1 MQKTMRSACL
11 IFVCLLLAGAA
22 VDARSNRAGHAN
34 GTTVKIDSG
43 PISGLTAGAD
53 NDVRV
58 YKGIPFAAPPVGPLR
73 WQAPR
78 PVNAWTAERAC
89 TEFGPSCPQPNLLER
104 FYGQKLG
111 PTSEDCLYL
120 NVWTAAKKP
129 SDKLPVMVW
138 IHGGGYT
145 MGNGSTPAYDGIAF
159 ARQGVVLVTINYRLG
174 PFGWFAHP
182 QLSKESLHKA
192 SGNYGLLDQIA
203 ALEWV
208 KRNIA
213 AFGGDAG
220 RVTIFGESAGAGSVC
235 YLMASPMARGLFHRA
250 IAESG
255 SAFGSH
261 RHLRESWYGQESAE
275 KLGERIARELAV
287 DTSADVMAALRAKSA
302 EELLNKSNGPATSP
316 LTGEVSR
323 FEPIIDGWVIP
334 DDPGTI
340 FESGRQAGVPLI
352 VGTNADEG
360 SIFLLTLPVNSVE
373 AYQTLMRRAHGER
386 ADAVL
391 ALYPA
396 ADTSEMRRSLN
407 RYVTDAF
414 FVAGA
419 RYFARTASR
428 ANPNIFVYQFT
439 RVSSDPRR
447 SMLGAF
453 HASEIPYVFM
463 TQETITTASYDDRDR
478 ELARLISAYWVRFAA
493 TGDPNGG
500 ARPAWPKYTAA
511 SDQHI
516 EFGDAIAVKANLRKD
531 AADLFE
537 RIALERRGKRKAV
550 GDR

>member
-1 MQKTMRSACL
+1 MRRACL
-11 IFVCLLLAGAA
+11 ILVCLLLVGATVYAGSH
-22 VDARSNRAGHAN
+22 RTGNAN

-43 PISGLTAGAD
+43 SISGLTVGAD
-53 NDVRV
+53 NGVRA

-73 WQAPR
+73 WQAPQ
-78 PVNAWTAERAC
+78 PVKAWTDVRAC

-104 FYGQKLG
+104 LYGQKLG

-120 NVWTAAKKP
+120 NVWTAAKK
-129 SDKLPVMVW
+129 STDKLPVMVW

-145 MGNGSTPAYDGIAF
+145 MGSGATPAYDGAAF

-182 QLSKESLHKA
+182 ELSKESSHHS

-235 YLMASPMARGLFHRA
+235 YLMASPMARGLFQRA

-255 SAFGSH
+255 SAFGPN
-261 RHLRESWYGQESAE
+261 RHLRETWYGQESAE
-275 KLGERIARELAV
+275 KLGERVAREMK
-287 DTSADVMAALRAKSA
+287 ADSLAALRAKSA
-302 EELLNKSNGPATSP
+302 EEILNGTNIAATSI
-316 LTGEVSR
+316 LASEGNR
-323 FEPIIDGWVIP
+323 FAPIVDGWVIP
-334 DDPGTI
+334 DDPITI
-340 FESGRQAGVPLI
+340 FETGKQANVPLV

-360 SIFLLTLPVNSVE
+360 SIFLLTMPVSSVD
-373 AYQTLMRRAHGER
+373 AYQGLMRRIYNEQ

-396 ADTSEMRRSLN
+396 GEAGAIRGALN
-407 RYVTDAF
+407 RYVTDSF
-414 FVAGA
+414 FVTGA
-419 RYFARTASR
+419 RYFARTVSKI
-428 ANPNIFVYQFT
+428 NNKIFVYQFT
-439 RVSSDPRR
+439 HVSADPRR
-447 SMLGAF
+447 RMLGAF

-463 TQETITTASYDDRDR
+463 TQETVTTASYDDKDHQ
-478 ELARLISAYWVRFAA
+478 LARVMSAYWVQFAA
-493 TGDPNGG
+493 TGDPNGAG
-500 ARPAWPKYTAA
+500 RPVWPKYDTA
-511 SDQHI
+511 SDKHI
-516 EFGDAIAVKANLRKD
+516 EFGDEIAVKAGLRKE

-537 RIALERRGKRKAV
+537 RIALERRSKRKAA
-550 GDR
+550 GER